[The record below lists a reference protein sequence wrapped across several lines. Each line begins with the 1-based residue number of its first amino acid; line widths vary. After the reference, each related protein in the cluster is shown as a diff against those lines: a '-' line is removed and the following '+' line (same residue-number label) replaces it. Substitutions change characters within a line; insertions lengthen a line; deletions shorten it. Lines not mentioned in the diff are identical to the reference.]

1 MQTERLEQADRELAA
16 LHAGRR
22 EAVRE
27 IVVDAV
33 HRGEL
38 APSSRAFIVRVTGST
53 FLADVL
59 TEAIAERAGAPRAVE
74 PVATSDERA
83 ADPRDRVG

>member
-1 MQTERLEQADRELAA
+1 MQTEQLEQADRELAA

-38 APSSRAFIVRVTGST
+38 TPSSRAFIVRATGST

-59 TEAIAERAGAPRAVE
+59 TEAIAERAGAPRSVE
-74 PVATSDERA
+74 GTAGSDDRLVGSDER
-83 ADPRDRVG
+83 VE

>member
-1 MQTERLEQADRELAA
+1 MVGAPLVPGSDMQTELLQQADRVLAA
-16 LHAGRR
+16 LPAGRR

-33 HRGEL
+33 HRGAL
-38 APSSRAFIVRVTGST
+38 TATGRAFIARVSGST

-59 TEAIAERAGAPRAVE
+59 TEALAEHVE
-74 PVATSDERA
+74 QRRVVEH
-83 ADPRDRVG
+83 DRVE

>member
-1 MQTERLEQADRELAA
+1 MQIELLEQVDRVLAA
-16 LHAGRR
+16 LSPERR

-33 HRGEL
+33 HRGAL
-38 APSSRAFIVRVTGST
+38 TPTGRAFIARVSGSS

-59 TEAIAERAGAPRAVE
+59 SDALTEQRRALEQRRAPE
-74 PVATSDERA
+74 Q
-83 ADPRDRVG
+83 DRVE

>member
-1 MQTERLEQADRELAA
+1 MRIELLEQADRVLAA
-16 LHAGRR
+16 LHPGRR

-38 APSSRAFIVRVTGST
+38 TPSNRAFIARVSGST

-59 TEAIAERAGAPRAVE
+59 SEAIQERAREPRAVE
-74 PVATSDERA
+74 RSAGPT
-83 ADPRDRVG
+83 DRVG

>member
-1 MQTERLEQADRELAA
+1 MRAETLMQADRLLAA
-16 LHAGRR
+16 LPAGRR

-33 HRGEL
+33 HRGGL
-38 APSSRAFIVRVTGST
+38 PASGRAFIVRATGST

-59 TEAIAERAGAPRAVE
+59 GEAIAERAGEGPAAVGGR
-74 PVATSDERA
+74 PAGS
-83 ADPRDRVG
+83 RDLRVE

>member
-1 MQTERLEQADRELAA
+1 MQTELLEQADRVLAA
-16 LHAGRR
+16 LPPGRR

-33 HRGEL
+33 HRGAL
-38 APSSRAFIVRVTGST
+38 TATGRAFIARVSGST

-59 TEAIAERAGAPRAVE
+59 SAALAEHVQEQRALE
-74 PVATSDERA
+74 Q
-83 ADPRDRVG
+83 DRVG

>member
-1 MQTERLEQADRELAA
+1 MQTELLQQADRVLAA
-16 LHAGRR
+16 LPAGRR

-38 APSSRAFIVRVTGST
+38 TVTGRAFIARVSGST

-59 TEAIAERAGAPRAVE
+59 SDAITEQRRALE
-74 PVATSDERA
+74 H
-83 ADPRDRVG
+83 DRVE

>member
-1 MQTERLEQADRELAA
+1 MQTELREQADRVLAG
-16 LHAGRR
+16 LPAGRR

-33 HRGEL
+33 HRGAL
-38 APSSRAFIVRVTGST
+38 TPTSRAFIARVSGST

-59 TEAIAERAGAPRAVE
+59 GAALAEHAEGVRALK
-74 PVATSDERA
+74 
-83 ADPRDRVG
+83 RDRVE

>member
-1 MQTERLEQADRELAA
+1 MQTELLEQADRVLAA
-16 LHAGRR
+16 LPAGRR

-33 HRGEL
+33 HRGAL
-38 APSSRAFIVRVTGST
+38 TPTGRTFIARVSGST

-59 TEAIAERAGAPRAVE
+59 CAALAEHV
-74 PVATSDERA
+74 
-83 ADPRDRVG
+83 RDRRALEQDRVE